1 MVLKDLN
8 FWFNSILEIERFVS
22 ADPSMNGVQVE
33 NDGADIS
40 KVAFAVDASLQT
52 IEKAIAA
59 GAGLLVVHHGLFWRD
74 PIAVTGSHYRRI
86 KALFNS
92 NMALYASHLPLDAH
106 PEVGN
111 NAGLAH
117 KIGLESL
124 EPFGEWRG
132 AMIGFKGSFSAPVS
146 IDTILNRLFS
156 DGKKNFYLLP
166 FGPKEIKTV
175 AIVSGGAS
183 GEVHQAMQQGCDL
196 YITGEVEHEIYHPC
210 LEGHISVIGAGHY
223 ETETIGV
230 RLLARRLAQEKG
242 MDTVFIDAPTGL

>member
-1 MVLKDLN
+1 MVLKDLE
-8 FWFNSILEIERFVS
+8 FWFNSLLEIETFIS
-22 ADPSMNGVQVE
+22 ADPSQNGLQVE
-33 NDGADIS
+33 NDGEEITR
-40 KVAFAVDASLQT
+40 VAFAVDASLQT
-52 IEKAIAA
+52 IEKAAAA
-59 GAGLLVVHHGLFWRD
+59 GAGLLVVHHGLFWKD
-74 PIAVTGSHYRRI
+74 PLCVTGSHYGRI

-92 NMALYASHLPLDAH
+92 NLALYASHLPLDAH

-124 EPFGEWRG
+124 EPFGDWRG
-132 AMIGFKGSFSAPVS
+132 MMIGFKGIFSEPVS
-146 IDTILNRLFS
+146 LDVILTRLFS
-156 DGKKNFYLLP
+156 DGKKNVHVLP
-166 FGPKEIKTV
+166 FGPKEIRTV

-196 YITGEVEHEIYHPC
+196 YITGEVEHSIYHPC

-230 RLLARRLAQEKG
+230 RLLAQRLAQETG
-242 MDTVFIDAPTGL
+242 IDTVFIDAPTGL